1 MPPKKKEEPVE
12 KPVLGRFK
20 SNLKVSKSFAPCWR
34 QLVVH
39 ACRQGPLSA
48 LVWHLQAFRVI
59 VSRKRLF
66 AAQMGIVGLPNV
78 GKSTLFNTL
87 GKVSI
92 PAENFP
98 FCTIEPNN
106 VSSQCAGRP
115 CTDLAVSPDPH
126 RNRLS
131 DLHVQ

>member
-20 SNLKVSKSFAPCWR
+20 SNLKV
-34 QLVVH
+34 QTVDVTLVLRVWTVFLSTIWPVQNRGYQGYCNCD
-39 ACRQGPLSA
+39 ACDC
-48 LVWHLQAFRVI
+48 V
-59 VSRKRLF
+59 
-66 AAQMGIVGLPNV
+66 QMGIVGLPNV

-106 VSSQCAGRP
+106 VSDILCKA
-115 CTDLAVSPDPH
+115 
-126 RNRLS
+126 
-131 DLHVQ
+131 LHARSKWMHDTFCSSN